1 MRPWRLG
8 WFRDVASRFNRRGRG
23 PYQCPLQA
31 GRRRHRGRPHRRGL
45 RDAAVAH
52 GQRTHPTGAAVT
64 AFIAVQI
71 SRRLVTGLVQGANTA
86 CKADLC
92 LGD

>member
-1 MRPWRLG
+1 M
-8 WFRDVASRFNRRGRG
+8 
-23 PYQCPLQA
+23 
-31 GRRRHRGRPHRRGL
+31 
-45 RDAAVAH
+45 AH